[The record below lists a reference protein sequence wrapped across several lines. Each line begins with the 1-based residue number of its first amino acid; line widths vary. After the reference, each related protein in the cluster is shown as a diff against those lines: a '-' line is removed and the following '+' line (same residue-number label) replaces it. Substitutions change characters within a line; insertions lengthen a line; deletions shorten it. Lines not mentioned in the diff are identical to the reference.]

1 MTPSIVLRDDQER
14 AIKEARSFI
23 SQGFSRILMQ
33 APCGFGKCLGRGTPV
48 LMFDGSVK
56 SVEDVVVGDLL
67 MGPDSKPR
75 RVESLARGREKM
87 YRVHQKV
94 GDPYV
99 VNESHILSLRMGKAN
114 WGFNLPDG
122 SKANAGDLVNIEVRD
137 FLRASRTFQ
146 SYAKGWHV
154 AVEFPRRS
162 APKIPPYVL
171 GAWLGDGAS
180 KGASLTTSDTVIAD
194 EFVAFG
200 KKLGLVA
207 RIEQNSEWSVNVH
220 LSRGTRGGSGQ
231 NAFVQMLCHYDLR
244 HNKHIPDD
252 YLLGS
257 ERVRLEVLA
266 GLIDTDGTLCKTVY
280 TITQKSPR
288 LSQQI
293 AFLARSLGFSV
304 SVNKL
309 RKTCTNNGVSG
320 EYYSIGICGDTN
332 RIPCR
337 LDRKKADVRRINKNH
352 TIHGIKLEELGE
364 DDYFGFEISGPDR
377 LFLLGDF
384 TVTHNTVLASFV
396 AQGVFARKKALLF
409 LVHRTRLLRQSA
421 NTFDR
426 FGVKYGFIAAGLP
439 YDPNQQIY
447 IGMIGTVYS
456 RIKREKLNREFDV
469 VAVDECHRA
478 VSPSWRFV
486 LDHLHKSGS
495 TIMGFSATPKRLD
508 GKPMSDVFD
517 VMVKGPQVQ
526 ELIDR
531 GSLAPFTYYAPPSLI
546 DLSQVGHDND
556 RGDFRAKE
564 LDEATDRAEVRGDA
578 VKHYKRLLSGKR
590 TIVFTTSV
598 KAATKLA
605 DVFCRAGVPAGVIHG
620 KMLDK
625 EREEVEAAFDA
636 GRILVLVNVE
646 IATEGFDCPE
656 CDGVIMLRATQSEA
670 LYLQMAMRSMRPH
683 PNKDRAIIIDLVG
696 NFELGLPDEDRDW
709 TLEAQ
714 QPKRR
719 VAANDEDYV
728 GPTQCPNCYR
738 VHPRAPVCPHCGF
751 QHPVKKRKEQKTNAN
766 EVAVELTPEMR
777 EALRRKKAMEN
788 RQAKTLEE
796 MVEIGKARGYKNP
809 VWWAKKRMEGRERRA
824 R

>member
-33 APCGFGKCLGRGTPV
+33 APCGFGK
-48 LMFDGSVK
+48 
-56 SVEDVVVGDLL
+56 
-67 MGPDSKPR
+67 
-75 RVESLARGREKM
+75 
-87 YRVHQKV
+87 
-94 GDPYV
+94 
-99 VNESHILSLRMGKAN
+99 
-114 WGFNLPDG
+114 
-122 SKANAGDLVNIEVRD
+122 
-137 FLRASRTFQ
+137 
-146 SYAKGWHV
+146 
-154 AVEFPRRS
+154 
-162 APKIPPYVL
+162 
-171 GAWLGDGAS
+171 
-180 KGASLTTSDTVIAD
+180 
-194 EFVAFG
+194 
-200 KKLGLVA
+200 
-207 RIEQNSEWSVNVH
+207 
-220 LSRGTRGGSGQ
+220 
-231 NAFVQMLCHYDLR
+231 
-244 HNKHIPDD
+244 
-252 YLLGS
+252 
-257 ERVRLEVLA
+257 
-266 GLIDTDGTLCKTVY
+266 
-280 TITQKSPR
+280 
-288 LSQQI
+288 
-293 AFLARSLGFSV
+293 
-304 SVNKL
+304 
-309 RKTCTNNGVSG
+309 
-320 EYYSIGICGDTN
+320 
-332 RIPCR
+332 
-337 LDRKKADVRRINKNH
+337 
-352 TIHGIKLEELGE
+352 
-364 DDYFGFEISGPDR
+364 
-377 LFLLGDF
+377 
-384 TVTHNTVLASFV
+384 TVLASFV

-478 VSPSWRFV
+478 VSPSWRSV

-546 DLSQVGHDND
+546 DLSQVGHDSE

-809 VWWAKKRMEGRERRA
+809 VWWAKKKMEGRERRA